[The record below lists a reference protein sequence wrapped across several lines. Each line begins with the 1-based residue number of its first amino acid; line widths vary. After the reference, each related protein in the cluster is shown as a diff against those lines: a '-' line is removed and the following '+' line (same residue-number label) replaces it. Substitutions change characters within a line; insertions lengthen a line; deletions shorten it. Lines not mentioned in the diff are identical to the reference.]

1 VEGVYRSAKDVRLVV
16 LDSRNASVAGAL
28 NAGVNLS
35 SYPIV
40 AQVFPDLRLT
50 KDALL
55 KTVYAFVSDPACVYI
70 GSFARVGDNPDEP
83 EQKKTAILA
92 QEQYLERLASFYINR
107 AGYADLGVYLPLSRT
122 FAAFLKSAVMESG
135 GFSETAK
142 AESADLLL
150 RMHKKMRNEKR
161 AYCARMLPDAVCY
174 QQPKKSMRD
183 VIASIQQGQR
193 EMRDTVRR
201 NRATMREISGAGETR
216 VAEKSWPFV
225 ELLGILTVLCAGL
238 IGAVP
243 PLFVVLYLLLGVLLG
258 AVQTVLSALLEEYAF
273 QRQTD
278 TGLLLRRY
286 LLAIADQ
293 IGFHLYTTLVR
304 IFS

>member
-1 VEGVYRSAKDVRLVV
+1 
-16 LDSRNASVAGAL
+16 
-28 NAGVNLS
+28 
-35 SYPIV
+35 
-40 AQVFPDLRLT
+40 
-50 KDALL
+50 
-55 KTVYAFVSDPACVYI
+55 
-70 GSFARVGDNPDEP
+70 FARVGDNPDEA

-92 QEQYLERLASFYINR
+92 QEQYLDRLALFYINR
-107 AGYADLGVYLPLSRT
+107 AGYADLGLYLPLSRT

-135 GFSETAK
+135 GFSDTAK

-150 RMHKKMRNEKR
+150 RIHKKMRNEKR
-161 AYCARMLPDAVCY
+161 VYCARMLPDAVCY
-174 QQPKKSMRD
+174 QQPQKRMRD

-193 EMRDTVRR
+193 EMRDTIRR

-225 ELLGILTVLCAGL
+225 ELLGILTVLFAGL

-258 AVQTVLSALLEEYAF
+258 AVQTVLSTLLEEYAF